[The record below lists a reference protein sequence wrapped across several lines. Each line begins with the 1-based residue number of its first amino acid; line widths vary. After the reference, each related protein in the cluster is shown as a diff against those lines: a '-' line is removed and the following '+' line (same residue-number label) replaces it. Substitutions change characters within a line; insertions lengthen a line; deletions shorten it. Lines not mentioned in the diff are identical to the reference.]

1 MLDIHMLG
9 ERIKE
14 LRLKKGLTQTA
25 FADMIHVSF
34 QAVSNWE
41 RGISPPDLDNL
52 IAVSACFGVSTDDL
66 LCPQRERLAL
76 GVDGG
81 GTKTEFVLFTEQ
93 GYVLNRVFR
102 SGCNPN
108 TVGIEESIAIL
119 KSGIG
124 ELLLPGKTA
133 VGIFV
138 GTAGLSTGNY
148 DERIRK
154 ALKRVYPNTK
164 IACDTDIRNVIG
176 SATRQN
182 SCIAAICGTGSVVYA
197 NRHGKLTRL
206 GGWGYLLD
214 QGGSGYDIGRD
225 ALATALAQRDGI
237 GPESM
242 ITQLV
247 ESKLGSSPWDGIHG
261 IYQGGAALIA
271 SFAPIVFEAYRQGDE
286 VARRIL
292 ERNAARLAELIN
304 HAHKMDDCE
313 NTVVI
318 AGSVIAKNKD
328 YLELLCSLLHPQ
340 LRVVVP
346 ERSQA
351 FGACVQCC
359 RICGISADGLYENF
373 KMEG

>member
-1 MLDIHMLG
+1 MADVN
-9 ERIKE
+9 RISVN
-14 LRLKKGLTQTA
+14 LKHFRKQKSITQRQLA
-25 FADMIHVSF
+25 QAMNISPQSVSK
-34 QAVSNWE
+34 WE
-41 RGISPPDLDNL
+41 RGSAVPDVENLCRIALLLDVSVDALLGGGNTDQRLL
-52 IAVSACFGVSTDDL
+52 I
-66 LCPQRERLAL
+66 

-182 SCIAAICGTGSVVYA
+182 SCIAAICGTWEAYPPG
-197 NRHGKLTRL
+197 RL
-206 GGWGYLLD
+206 GILV
-214 QGGSGYDIGRD
+214 GSGR
-225 ALATALAQRDGI
+225 QRLRYRQRRSGDG
-237 GPESM
+237 S
-242 ITQLV
+242 
-247 ESKLGSSPWDGIHG
+247 
-261 IYQGGAALIA
+261 GAAGRHR
-271 SFAPIVFEAYRQGDE
+271 SGKYDY
-286 VARRIL
+286 
-292 ERNAARLAELIN
+292 AA
-304 HAHKMDDCE
+304 
-313 NTVVI
+313 
-318 AGSVIAKNKD
+318 
-328 YLELLCSLLHPQ
+328 
-340 LRVVVP
+340 
-346 ERSQA
+346 
-351 FGACVQCC
+351 
-359 RICGISADGLYENF
+359 CGIQAW
-373 KMEG
+373 